1 MPTTPA
7 STPEPQ
13 LLQCIPTLEK
23 EPPAESLR
31 EEGYALVII
40 ITAVVVLSAVAAAI
54 ILHLTLRKRK
64 LPPPPTAEELAYREI
79 EELQAQAPTMREC
92 CQGLSLIL
100 RRYLSGST
108 QDPALY
114 ETQEEFRQRMDALTC
129 IPAECQFRTRKHLDT
144 LAEYKYAGEQ
154 PGTPQLIS
162 SLMQETGAIIT
173 AIAEAQVRA
182 AAAAGELAKMKK
194 LS

>member
-1 MPTTPA
+1 MPTPPA
-7 STPEPQ
+7 STPEQQ

-31 EEGYALVII
+31 QEGAMLYII
-40 ITAVVVLSAVAAAI
+40 IAVVVLLGAAVAG
-54 ILHLTLRKRK
+54 ILTYLTLRRRN
-64 LPPPPTAEELAYREI
+64 LPPPPTAEEIAYREV
-79 EELQAQAPTMREC
+79 EELHAQAPSMREC

-114 ETQEEFRQRMDALTC
+114 ETQEEFRQRMDALTG

-154 PGTPQLIS
+154 PGTPQLIDT
-162 SLMQETGAIIT
+162 LMQETCAII
-173 AIAEAQVRA
+173 ASIAEAQVRA
-182 AAAAGELAKMKK
+182 AAAAAELAKMKK